1 MLNVE
6 VDLVGDLGACNNRQW
21 RLPQFHGCW
30 WNPPLVAS
38 VACAKK
44 AKVMVRI
51 SSADS
56 TIRWKE
62 DMIAV

>member
-1 MLNVE
+1 
-6 VDLVGDLGACNNRQW
+6 
-21 RLPQFHGCW
+21 
-30 WNPPLVAS
+30 LVAS